1 MKILDLVEEAEV
13 MILQKQEITDIVISL
28 SAEIQAQHEI
38 DLKHAFNRGR
48 VSMMEAFRMTE
59 DEYYTKYYV

>member
-13 MILQKQEITDIVISL
+13 MILQKQEITDIVINL
-28 SAEIQAQHEI
+28 SAEIQAQHEA